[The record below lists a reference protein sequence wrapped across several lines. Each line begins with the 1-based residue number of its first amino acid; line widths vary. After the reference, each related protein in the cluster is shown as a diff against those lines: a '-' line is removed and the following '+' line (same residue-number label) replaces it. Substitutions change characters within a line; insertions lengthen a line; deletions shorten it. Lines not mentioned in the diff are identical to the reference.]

1 MKKNLYIANLL
12 VAGLMT
18 FTGCTDGFESDNANK
33 AGYTP
38 ELQEYDLQKYVLNLG
53 VMQQGIYFNYDWGR
67 GTDWT
72 FQTIQNLGH
81 DMFAGYFHDMNNSFN
96 DKNSVYALND
106 GWTGSAWTYTYGYIM
121 TAAQKSEKINQEQK
135 GLLGVTKIL
144 KVELMHRIAD
154 TYGPIV
160 YTKFGQE
167 EGDNVDSQEA
177 AYRQFF
183 KDLDEGVKLINEY
196 KKANAALEPFAAADI
211 LMPAGK
217 RTLSQW
223 VKFANSL
230 RLRLAIRVSM
240 SAPDLAR
247 AEVAKAMDATAGGV
261 LESADETVAVSTES
275 GYKNPLGTVNEG
287 WGEVFMGATMESVL
301 VGYNDPRLI
310 KYYSKAEGGDIKD
323 EKGNLI
329 IAERNKIAGT
339 YKGVPQGTGVTV
351 KDENRYRLHSKST
364 ITKQTD
370 VILMTAAEVW
380 FLRAEAAL
388 RGFTSE
394 NVKDCYEKGI
404 TVSCQQWGV
413 NVGDYLTSDATP
425 SDYVDAFEAKY
436 DVKALIKVTPK
447 WDGGASP
454 EEQLERILTQK
465 WIACYPEGY
474 EAWTEQRR
482 TGYPQLFKVFV
493 NNSGGAIDTNIRIR
507 RLPYPSDIQKNNP
520 TQYSALKKALG
531 GEDNGGTRLWWD
543 TGRNF

>member
-1 MKKNLYIANLL
+1 MKKNIYIAALL
-12 VAGLMT
+12 AAGLMT
-18 FTGCTDGFESDNANK
+18 YTGCTDGFESDNANK
-33 AGYTP
+33 SGYNS

-53 VMQQGIYFNYDWGR
+53 VMQQGIYFNYDWGG
-67 GTDWT
+67 GTDWP
-72 FQTIQNLGH
+72 FQIIQNLGQ

-106 GWTGSAWTYTYGYIM
+106 GWTSAAWVYTYGYVM
-121 TAAQKSEKINQEQK
+121 TAAQKSEVVNESQK

-167 EGDNVDSQEA
+167 GDNVDSQEA

-183 KDLDEGVKLINEY
+183 KDLDEGIKLINEY
-196 KKANAALEPFAAADI
+196 KKENPDIEPFAAADI

-217 RTLSQW
+217 RTLAQW

-230 RLRLAIRVSM
+230 RLRLGIRVSVV
-240 SAPDLAR
+240 APDLAK
-247 AEVAKAMDATAGGV
+247 AEVEKALNPVNGGV
-261 LESADETVAVSTES
+261 LESSDETVAVSTES
-275 GYKNPLGTVNEG
+275 GYKNPLGTLNAS

-301 VGYNDPRLI
+301 VGYDDPRI
-310 KYYSKAEGGDIKD
+310 EKYYSKAVGGDIMDKN
-323 EKGNLI
+323 GNLL

-339 YKGVPQGTGVTV
+339 FKGVPQGTGITIT
-351 KDENRYRLHSKST
+351 DENRYRLHSKST
-364 ITKQTD
+364 VTTD
-370 VILMTAAEVW
+370 THAVLMTAAEIW

-388 RGFTSE
+388 RGFTAE
-394 NVKDCYEKGI
+394 NIKDCYEKGV

-413 NVGDYLTSDATP
+413 NVGDYLESEALP
-425 SDYVDAFEAKY
+425 ANYSDAFEAKY
-436 DVKALIKVTPK
+436 DMNALIKVTPK
-447 WDGGASP
+447 WDAGASP
-454 EEQLERILTQK
+454 EEQLERIITQK
-465 WIACYPEGY
+465 WIACYPDGY

-493 NNSGGAIDTNIRIR
+493 NNSGGAIDTNVRIR
-507 RLPYPSDIQKNNP
+507 RLPYPTDVQKSNP
-520 TQYSALKKALG
+520 TQYAALKKALG
-531 GEDNGGTRLWWD
+531 GEDHGGTRLWWD

>member
-53 VMQQGIYFNYDWGR
+53 VMQQGIYFNYDWGK

-223 VKFANSL
+223 VKFATL
-230 RLRLAIRVSM
+230 
-240 SAPDLAR
+240 SACGLQ
-247 AEVAKAMDATAGGV
+247 
-261 LESADETVAVSTES
+261 
-275 GYKNPLGTVNEG
+275 
-287 WGEVFMGATMESVL
+287 SV
-301 VGYNDPRLI
+301 
-310 KYYSKAEGGDIKD
+310 
-323 EKGNLI
+323 
-329 IAERNKIAGT
+329 
-339 YKGVPQGTGVTV
+339 
-351 KDENRYRLHSKST
+351 YR
-364 ITKQTD
+364 
-370 VILMTAAEVW
+370 
-380 FLRAEAAL
+380 
-388 RGFTSE
+388 
-394 NVKDCYEKGI
+394 
-404 TVSCQQWGV
+404 
-413 NVGDYLTSDATP
+413 
-425 SDYVDAFEAKY
+425 
-436 DVKALIKVTPK
+436 
-447 WDGGASP
+447 
-454 EEQLERILTQK
+454 
-465 WIACYPEGY
+465 
-474 EAWTEQRR
+474 
-482 TGYPQLFKVFV
+482 
-493 NNSGGAIDTNIRIR
+493 
-507 RLPYPSDIQKNNP
+507 
-520 TQYSALKKALG
+520 
-531 GEDNGGTRLWWD
+531 
-543 TGRNF
+543 